1 MQGFTFAVV
10 LEQGVKI
17 SLHLLCFRKR
27 RQKIAYVYCVFFDC
41 VSAGQK
47 IAYVYCGFVSVGQK
61 SLTFTVF
68 FVIS

>member
-17 SLHLLCFRKR
+17 SLRLLCFRER
-27 RQKIAYVYCVFFDC
+27 RPKID
-41 VSAGQK
+41 
-47 IAYVYCGFVSVGQK
+47 YVYCGFVSVDQK

-68 FVIS
+68 S

>member
-17 SLHLLCFRKR
+17 SLRLLCFRKR
-27 RQKIAYVYCVFFDC
+27 RPEIAYVYNGFG
-41 VSAGQK
+41 AG
-47 IAYVYCGFVSVGQK
+47 GQNK
-61 SLTFTVF
+61 LTFTVF